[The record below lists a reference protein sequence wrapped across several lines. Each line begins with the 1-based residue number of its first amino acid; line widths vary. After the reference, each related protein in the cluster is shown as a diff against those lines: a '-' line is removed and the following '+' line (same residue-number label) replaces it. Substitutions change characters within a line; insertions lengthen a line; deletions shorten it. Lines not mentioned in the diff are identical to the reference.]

1 MKKFSFLLNI
11 ILLLFLF
18 YAFYKIDSISTTLV
32 KENITII
39 RQQNEEI
46 KKLKIEQSVNRSQIN
61 RLIAHINGVGG

>member
-1 MKKFSFLLNI
+1 MKKFSFLLNLL
-11 ILLLFLF
+11 LLLFLF

-39 RQQNEEI
+39 KQQNEEI

-61 RLIAHINGVGG
+61 RLIANINGVGG

>member
-11 ILLLFLF
+11 ILLLLLF
-18 YAFYKIDSISTTLV
+18 YAFNKIDSISTTLV

-39 RQQNEEI
+39 KQQNEEI

>member
-11 ILLLFLF
+11 ILLLLLL
-18 YAFYKIDSISTTLV
+18 YAFHKIDSISTTLV

-39 RQQNEEI
+39 KQQNEEI
-46 KKLKIEQSVNRSQIN
+46 KKLKIEQSLNRSQIN

>member
-1 MKKFSFLLNI
+1 MKKFSFLLN
-11 ILLLFLF
+11 LLLLLLIF

-39 RQQNEEI
+39 KQQNEEI

-61 RLIAHINGVGG
+61 RLIANINGVGG

>member
-11 ILLLFLF
+11 LLLLFLF

-39 RQQNEEI
+39 KQQNEEI

>member
-11 ILLLFLF
+11 ILLLLLF
-18 YAFYKIDSISTTLV
+18 YAFHKIDSISTTLI

-39 RQQNEEI
+39 KQQNEEI

>member
-11 ILLLFLF
+11 ILLLLLF
-18 YAFYKIDSISTTLV
+18 YAFNKIDSITTTIV

-39 RQQNEEI
+39 KQQNEEI

-61 RLIAHINGVGG
+61 RLIAHVNGVGG

>member
-1 MKKFSFLLNI
+1 MKKFSFLLN
-11 ILLLFLF
+11 LLLLLLLF

-39 RQQNEEI
+39 KQQNEEI

-61 RLIAHINGVGG
+61 RLIANINGVGG

>member
-1 MKKFSFLLNI
+1 MKKFSFLLN
-11 ILLLFLF
+11 LLLLLLIF

-39 RQQNEEI
+39 KQQNEEI

-61 RLIAHINGVGG
+61 RLITHINGVGG

>member
-11 ILLLFLF
+11 ILLLLLF
-18 YAFYKIDSISTTLV
+18 YAFNKIDSITTTLV

-39 RQQNEEI
+39 KQQNEEI

>member
-11 ILLLFLF
+11 ILLLLLF
-18 YAFYKIDSISTTLV
+18 YAFHKIDSISTTLV

-39 RQQNEEI
+39 KQQNEEI

>member
-1 MKKFSFLLNI
+1 MKKFSFLLNLL
-11 ILLLFLF
+11 LLLFLF

-39 RQQNEEI
+39 KQQNEEI

>member
-1 MKKFSFLLNI
+1 MKKFSFLLNLL
-11 ILLLFLF
+11 LLLFLF

-39 RQQNEEI
+39 KQQNEEI

-61 RLIAHINGVGG
+61 RFIANINGVGG